1 MDGPRFGEG
10 SAVFKVELTRPGRFS
25 AGRAG
30 GRAGFKG
37 GGFGAGSF
45 SRPELFKK
53 RLKSEGAAVYLN
65 LPV

>member
-30 GRAGFKG
+30 GRGDLKG
-37 GGFGAGSF
+37 EDLGLVRFPAQNFLRNDS
-45 SRPELFKK
+45 SQKEQQCI
-53 RLKSEGAAVYLN
+53 
-65 LPV
+65 